1 MSAEN
6 KAIVRRVFE
15 EGWTKGDLTAFDET
29 IAAHYVNHDP
39 SSLPNVTPSLEG
51 LKQLVVAYRAAIPD
65 LRITIE
71 DLIEDHDK
79 IVVRY
84 TVTGTHMGDLMGVA
98 PTNSKVTA
106 TGISIYLLESG
117 KIVEGWTIWDALSL
131 MQLDLWEVSET
142 LVLMQQLGPPVP
154 VAPAAR

>member
-6 KAIVRRVFE
+6 KAIVRRILE

-39 SSLPNVTPSLEG
+39 SSLPNVTPSSEG
-51 LKQLVVAYRAAIPD
+51 MKQLVVAYRAAIPD

-71 DLIEDHDK
+71 DLIEDHGK

-84 TVTGTHMGDLMGVA
+84 TVTGTHMGDLVGIT
-98 PTNSKVTA
+98 PTNSNVAA

-117 KIVEGWTIWDALSL
+117 KIVEGWTIWDALRL
-131 MQLDLWEVSET
+131 MHLDLREVSET
-142 LVLMQQLGPPVP
+142 LVLMQQLGVP
-154 VAPAAR
+154 VSVTPAVR